1 MKIYVVTAGIY
12 SDYHIEKVFTDR
24 KKAEEYK
31 LWLRDS
37 NDIEEYD
44 TSDDI
49 SIQKK
54 YYVGAELDLYPNK
67 SEKLS
72 VFSFRDSDADS
83 NYQSYTDYGS
93 GETIRVARVVNA
105 DNYDEQ
111 YWKDKL
117 TKVVYDLKAYITYLK
132 VMGFTEKQIRDEIR
146 NYNNS

>member
-37 NDIEEYD
+37 NDVEEYD

-54 YYVGAELDLYPNK
+54 YCVSVELDLYPNK

-72 VFSFRDSDADS
+72 FSSFRDSDASS
-83 NYQSYTDYGS
+83 NYQSYMDYGC
-93 GETIRVARVVNA
+93 GETIHVVRVVSA
-105 DNYDEQ
+105 HNYDEL

-117 TKVVYDLKAYITYLK
+117 TKVVYDLKAYIKYLK
-132 VMGFTEKQIRDEIR
+132 FMGFTKEQIMDEIR
-146 NYNNS
+146 NYNKS